1 VIWLA
6 VLTEVVLLNYANVG
20 LIRAMC
26 AYAETT
32 SGSFVE
38 TWTSARRPFPLSLI
52 ATGSPVRRFRP
63 HPEDVPMS
71 RSFPS
76 AMDATG
82 TQ

>member
-1 VIWLA
+1 M
-6 VLTEVVLLNYANVG
+6 LLNFANVG
-20 LIRAMC
+20 LTRAMC

-32 SGSFVE
+32 SGSVAE
-38 TWTSARRPFPLSLI
+38 TWTSAHLRLPLSLI
-52 ATGSPVRRFRP
+52 AMGSPVRRFRP